1 MPGVA
6 VKGNKIQSNSVSNHI
21 TIKKPNEFTCVPGY
35 VDGEY
40 YSGYWYGGKCYGV
53 LAPPSSPYTYNKIPA
68 TIEGEINEG
77 SANVFVNGKAVA
89 FSGAKTLEK
98 DTYTIPSGWTI
109 ESGNVD
115 DGIRS
120 VGQCGF
126 LIGAGGAAAD
136 TDLQPAFDLVVKVKP
151 QGQPVK
157 SGVDDRTVLFKVI

>member
-1 MPGVA
+1 MPEVA

-40 YSGYWYGGKCYGV
+40 YSGYWYGGRCYGV
-53 LAPPSSPYTYNKIPA
+53 LAPPSSPYTYNNIPA
-68 TIEGEINEG
+68 TIDGEITEG

-109 ESGNVD
+109 ESGNHTSAN
-115 DGIRS
+115 GSIS
-120 VGQCGF
+120 
-126 LIGAGGAAAD
+126 AGSTTVFVNGKS
-136 TDLQPAFDLVVKVKP
+136 LVR
-151 QGQPVK
+151 QNDPVVTHAGSK
-157 SGVDDRTVLFKVI
+157 TIVNEGSSNVYSN